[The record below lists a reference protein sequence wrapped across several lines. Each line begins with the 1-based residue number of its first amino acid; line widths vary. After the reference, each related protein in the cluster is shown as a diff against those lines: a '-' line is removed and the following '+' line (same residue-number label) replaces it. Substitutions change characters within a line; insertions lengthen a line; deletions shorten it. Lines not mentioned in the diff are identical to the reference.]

1 MVKNVSEPAT
11 DLFPGERR
19 RTAFGRQVRD
29 ALAHLYD
36 VAYLQTH
43 PLAQE
48 IPTAAGSR
56 PPNAGKALRETLL
69 DAIEEL
75 RSDVRREA
83 AGSSATA
90 HPILTLR
97 YVEGL
102 DVRTVQKEL
111 NLGKSEYYR
120 EQQRGLEAVI
130 SLLWERWQPKHV
142 GEPEPGGPESV
153 GSGQPTPRTNLPAP
167 VTRFIGRERES
178 AEVARLILAGP
189 GEPRLVTLSGPGG
202 SGKTRLALHVAA
214 ELVNRFPAGVWLTE
228 LAPLADPRLVAATVM
243 TGLAA
248 REEIGRPTVETLVRY
263 LKPRGLLLVLDN
275 VEHLIPA
282 CAALVTDLLRSCPR
296 LRILATG
303 REPLGIA
310 GEVVWRA
317 PALSVPPTDRSLALE
332 EAETF
337 EAVQLFVARATAAR
351 PKFALTAR
359 NTPAVAEICWRLDGL
374 PLAIELA
381 AARVAALSAE
391 QIASRL
397 DHRFRL
403 LTGGGRTSPRHQQ
416 TLQATLDWSYN
427 LLSGPERALLRR
439 LAVFA
444 GGWTLEAAEAVCGGD
459 GRPGTGDSFPGLP
472 PEEVL
477 DLLGQLVG
485 KSLVQ
490 IEDRGE
496 QLRYSF
502 LETVRVY
509 AEEKLSE
516 AGETAIFRTR
526 HCGWYA
532 DLAERGAVEM
542 LGPGLTVW
550 ADRLT
555 REHDNLRAALGWSK
569 DHDPDL
575 GLRLVERLWRFLRL
589 RAYHQEGIQWLS
601 VFLERVPVRT
611 ATRAWALIGAGD
623 LTGQVGDA
631 AAATC
636 FLEEGISILREIG
649 DETGLVDALRELAG
663 TKLSFLY
670 QREHDS
676 DDVRKLLEESLDLA
690 RKIGYQRGIGLAIGL
705 LGSQALAVHDDDR
718 ARILFED
725 CLGQARQIGDPWS
738 IGSALYGLG
747 WAALRQGD
755 LPVAWQSWREVVD
768 IARSIRDTMREGLF
782 LEGLAL
788 LARTEGRLEESREF
802 LLEALRIFRDSV
814 SFRTY
819 DAIRFL
825 GDLDVR
831 AGFYGQGVRLLA
843 FGATQPTRY
852 GLSYQ
857 HQYSEA
863 LATCNESED
872 VARAALGEEAYTR
885 AWGEGQAMT
894 LEEAIARAL
903 QPDNPWLSGHLTPDT
918 VAFQIKKS

>member
-1 MVKNVSEPAT
+1 MEAKHV
-11 DLFPGERR
+11 PGPMTNALRGGRR
-19 RTAFGRQVRD
+19 RSAFGRQVRD
-29 ALAHLYD
+29 VLAHLYD
-36 VAYLQTH
+36 PAYLLTH
-43 PLAQE
+43 PLARE
-48 IPTAAGSR
+48 IRAEAGSR
-56 PPNAGKALRETLL
+56 PANPGKALRQALV
-69 DAIEEL
+69 DAIQAL
-75 RSDVRREA
+75 QTDARRDP
-83 AGSSATA
+83 AGSGATA
-90 HPILTLR
+90 QRILTLR
-97 YVEGL
+97 YVEGF
-102 DVRTVQKEL
+102 DVLAVQKEL
-111 NLGKSEYYR
+111 NVSKSEYYR
-120 EQQRGLEAVI
+120 EHQRGLEAVI
-130 SLLWERWQPKHV
+130 SLVSEQWRPKQV
-142 GEPEPGGPESV
+142 GEPEPAGQSPVDSVLPEV
-153 GSGQPTPRTNLPAP
+153 RTNLPAP
-167 VTRFIGRERES
+167 VTRFIGRVRES
-178 AEVARLILAGP
+178 EEVARLVLAGP

-202 SGKTRLALHVAA
+202 SGKTRLALRVAA
-214 ELVNRFPAGVWLTE
+214 ELVDRFPAGVWLTE

-391 QIASRL
+391 EIASRL
-397 DHRFRL
+397 DHRFHL

-516 AGETAIFRTR
+516 TGETAVFRTR

-532 DLAERGAVEM
+532 DLAERGAVAM
-542 LGPGLTVW
+542 LGPGLTLW

-555 REHDNLRAALGWSK
+555 SEHDNLRAALGWSK

-575 GLRLVERLWRFLRL
+575 GLRLAERLWRFLRL

-601 VFLERVPVRT
+601 LFLERVPVRT

-623 LTGQVGDA
+623 LTGQLGDA
-631 AAATC
+631 TAATR

-663 TKLSFLY
+663 AKLSFLY
-670 QREHDS
+670 QCEHDS

-690 RKIGYQRGIGLAIGL
+690 REIGYQRGIGLAIGL

-725 CLGQARQIGDPWS
+725 SLGQARQIGDPWS

-755 LPVAWQSWREVVD
+755 LPVAWQSWQEVVD

-788 LARTEGRLEESREF
+788 LARTEGHLEESRKF
-802 LLEALRIFRDSV
+802 LGEALRIFRDSV
-814 SFRTY
+814 SFRIY

-831 AGFYGQGVRLLA
+831 EGLYARGVRLLA

-857 HQYSEA
+857 HAYSEA
-863 LATCNESED
+863 LSTCDASEA
-872 VARAALGEEAYTR
+872 VARAALGADAYGA
-885 AWGEGQAMT
+885 AWSQGQAMA
-894 LEEAIARAL
+894 LEGATAL
-903 QPDNPWLSGHLTPDT
+903 ALESASEG
-918 VAFQIKKS
+918 